1 MGWLLGV
8 GGVSGGSPAV
18 LRRPRCGSP
27 RPENFSENHIHMSPS
42 DVTQPDHAETTA
54 CGQFGEA
61 GDMESSTRRLTYD
74 SSMKPRSLTG
84 ETLLRVAIGVTLIV
98 ALSSGITYW
107 LIYSQLELR
116 ALERLQEYS
125 LQRTQLHEARF
136 GLGKAFHEV
145 IKADLIRRYQQG
157 MPAASRRFDALMM
170 RYPDGAWRNRP
181 EYSDI
186 TRYSTGWIHKDV
198 QLDEELQR
206 RWMLFFDVSEHYSR
220 LVTSRFVNF
229 YVMHPTKMLNMG
241 YDDPER
247 SGHLEWVKSTPA
259 DYAMNEREFFS
270 AAGVTKN
277 PQRQTVWAGPY
288 YEPAYKQI
296 LVSALTPVYVGDE
309 HIATIGSDDLLGDL
323 EARILH
329 SDIPGASHTVFR
341 KDGRLVVDPKYMKRI
356 VESHNGFSIDESR
369 DVRLETLWKLALQ
382 SADAPLFGYAKDIDQ
397 FYSIGRLSS
406 TGWYFASTLP
416 GHVIRA
422 QAFRAVQWVLWTG
435 AASMALL
442 IASLALILRRQIA
455 RPLRRLQEGIRS
467 AAAGEGRAV
476 PTTGSEELGHMADA
490 FNSMLSK
497 VSERDAALRDEKER
511 FRALIEHA
519 ADVIVVVA
527 ADGAV
532 LYTSPAAQTVLGL
545 APDALLGRP
554 LLAEVHPD
562 DRDGLAAALLNVV
575 GHPGAVVERTEFR
588 MRHADGTWRWLQA
601 TGTNQ
606 IGNSAVTGIV
616 INARDITAAKD
627 AEAQIVQQRE
637 NLHQREKL
645 AAMGS
650 LLAGVAHELNN
661 PLSIVVGRATM
672 LQEEAIDEGTRTIA
686 DKIRA
691 AAERCARIVR
701 TFLAMARQRKPEQT
715 VLSINAVLTDCVEML
730 GYGLR
735 TAGVTVEK
743 QLAVDLPSI
752 SGNADQLHQVF
763 LNLIVNAQQA
773 METQPLPRR
782 LRIVSDQHDGRVRIR
797 IADNGPGVAPAIRS
811 RIFDPYFTT
820 KPPGGGTGVGL
831 AVSLGIVESHNGSL
845 TVDCPPEGGAV
856 FQVLFPIQ
864 SADQQPDQP
873 QTSLPEAVNPKGPR
887 LLIVDD
893 EPEVGALLADILRRD
908 AATIEVAAS
917 GREALQRMSE
927 REFEAILT
935 DLRMPEMDGLELYRQ
950 IEQRW
955 PERARLVVFITGD
968 ALSPTVQ
975 KFLAGTGQPY
985 LEKPFVPAEVRKIVQ
1000 DIVVSVPLRQQS
1012 ASARS

>member
-1 MGWLLGV
+1 MTAA
-8 GGVSGGSPAV
+8 SGSA
-18 LRRPRCGSP
+18 
-27 RPENFSENHIHMSPS
+27 
-42 DVTQPDHAETTA
+42 
-54 CGQFGEA
+54 GEA
-61 GDMESSTRRLTYD
+61 GVMESLSRRLPYD
-74 SSMKPRSLTG
+74 PAMKPRSLTG
-84 ETLLRVAIGVTLIV
+84 ETLLRVAVGVALIV

-107 LIYSQLELR
+107 LIYSQLEQR

-136 GLGKAFHEV
+136 ALGKAFHEV
-145 IKADLIRRYQQG
+145 IKADLIRRYRQG
-157 MPAASRRFDALMM
+157 MPEASRRFDALMM

-181 EYSDI
+181 EFSDI

-198 QLDEELQR
+198 KLDEDLRR

-220 LVTSRFVNF
+220 IVTSRFVNF
-229 YVMHPTKMLNMG
+229 YVMHPTQMLNMG

-270 AAGVTKN
+270 AAGVAKN
-277 PQRQTVWAGPY
+277 PERTTVWAGPY
-288 YEPAYKQI
+288 YEPVYKQI

-309 HIATIGSDDLLGDL
+309 QIATIGSDDLLGDL

-341 KDGRLVVDPKYMKRI
+341 KDGRLVVDPQYMQR
-356 VESHNGFSIDESR
+356 VVDSHNGFSIAESG

-382 SADAPLFGYAKDIDQ
+382 SGDAPLFGYAKDIDQ

-406 TGWYFASTLP
+406 TGWYFASTLS
-416 GHVIRA
+416 GKMIRG
-422 QAFRAVQWVLWTG
+422 QAFRAVQWVIWVG
-435 AASMALL
+435 IASVALL

-455 RPLRRLQEGIRS
+455 QPLRRLQEGIRS
-467 AAAGEGRAV
+467 AAAGEGREV
-476 PTTGSEELGHMADA
+476 PATGSAELGHMAAA
-490 FNSMLSK
+490 FNSMLGK

-519 ADVIVVVA
+519 PDVIVVVA
-527 ADGAV
+527 ADGGV
-532 LYTSPAAQTVLGL
+532 LYASPAAQTVLGV
-545 APDALLGRP
+545 APDVLLGRS
-554 LLAEVHPD
+554 LLAEAHPED
-562 DRDGLAAALLNVV
+562 HERLTAALHAVV
-575 GHPGAVVERTEFR
+575 GHPGKIVERTEFR
-588 MRHADGTWRWLQA
+588 MRHADGTWRWLEA

-606 IGNSAVTGIV
+606 IGNCAVNGIV
-616 INARDITAAKD
+616 INARDISEAKD
-627 AEAQIVQQRE
+627 AEEEIALQRE
-637 NLHQREKL
+637 SLHQREKL

-672 LQEEAIDEGTRTIA
+672 LQEEAVDEGTRSVA

-715 VLSINAVLTDCVEML
+715 VLSINAVLSDCVEML

-735 TAGVTVEK
+735 TAGIIVEK
-743 QLAVDLPSI
+743 QLAGDLPSI

-782 LRIVSDQHDGRVRIR
+782 LRIVSDRYEDRVRVRIV
-797 IADNGPGVAPAIRS
+797 DNGPGITPAIRS

-845 TVDCPPEGGAV
+845 TVECPPEGGAV
-856 FQVLFPIQ
+856 FQVLLPIRAAGEPTDHQ
-864 SADQQPDQP
+864 EIAVADP
-873 QTSLPEAVNPKGPR
+873 ANPKGPR

-908 AATIEVAAS
+908 AASIEVAAS
-917 GREALQRMSE
+917 GQEALHLLVQ
-927 REFEAILT
+927 REFDAILT
-935 DLRMPEMDGLELYRQ
+935 DLRMPGMDGPELYRQ

-955 PERARLVVFITGD
+955 PQRARIVIFITGD

-975 KFLAGTGQPY
+975 TFLAGTGQPY

-1000 DIVVSVPLRQQS
+1000 EIVS
-1012 ASARS
+1012 AAVFKGLTFAARS